1 LNKAYLISRP
11 INKAGSELGVWKQNM
26 IYWFLERQILRKV
39 LGPMRSKERWRI
51 INKELQQLIR
61 GEYIVKYIKEQ
72 RIKFWGYLNGMEDV
86 KLVKKITDWNPTGL
100 RAKARPKNRWR
111 DEVIKDLKK
120 LKL

>member
-11 INKAGSELGVWKQNM
+11 TNKAGSELGEWKLNV

-39 LGPMRSKERWRI
+39 LGPMTSKERWRI

-86 KLVKKITDWNPTGL
+86 KLVKKNTDWNPTGL